1 MTNWLLLHYKLPS
14 KPTALRVYIW
24 RKLKKMGAI
33 LLHDAIWV
41 VPENTRT
48 AEQYQWL
55 TAEVEEMGGSAH
67 YWRATSIISEH
78 DKSVIETFNKQVD
91 EIYFKLLKK
100 LDKPRANLQEISQ
113 QYQQAVAQDFF
124 HSKLG
129 QLVRE
134 KLTSKR
140 GEKS

>member
-1 MTNWLLLHYKLPS
+1 VGATLLHEAVWALPDT
-14 KPTALRVYIW
+14 P
-24 RKLKKMGAI
+24 
-33 LLHDAIWV
+33 
-41 VPENTRT
+41 RT

-55 TAEVEEMGGSAH
+55 MAEVEEMGGSTH

-78 DKSVIETFNKQVD
+78 DQSIIDKFNKQVD
-91 EIYFKLLKK
+91 EVYSKLLKK
-100 LDKPRANLQEISQ
+100 LDKPGANLQEISQ
-113 QYQQAVAQDFF
+113 QYQQVSAQDFF

-129 QLVRE
+129 KLVRE